1 MKQHPLKCHTAAILL
16 GGHSSRMGGMPKFT
30 LQDED
35 ERFYLEK
42 QVQQLEKFQMI
53 YLLAADEKQLEQIE
67 YFDIP
72 ENCMGLTDIVKDCG
86 PLGGLYT
93 VLQQLKAKD
102 EWVFVTACDVPDLTE
117 SMADGLIQLSADACS
132 SGYDCIVYQDSHG
145 RMHPL
150 CGLYRSSLLPVI
162 QKMLQYNDYK
172 MMNLLIRSR
181 CLVVQASEIGIAD
194 ECFVN
199 INTPEN
205 YQRWKKKR
213 AAKEQKVLCVCG
225 VKNSGKT
232 TYIEKL
238 IAGLTAEGRRVA
250 VIKHDGHDFEGDRL
264 GTDTYR
270 FHKAGAEGTAIFSKN
285 RYMLNADKAVDWQEL
300 KEEFSEVDIIL
311 VEGLKQSSLP
321 KIEIVRKGI
330 SEVLS
335 SNRENLIAV
344 VTDVEKDF
352 GEIKKWS
359 LDDCGSCLSYLLS
372 RR

>member
-1 MKQHPLKCHTAAILL
+1 MAQESVNCHIAAILL
-16 GGHSSRMGGMPKFT
+16 GGHSSRMGGVPKFM
-30 LQDED
+30 LED
-35 ERFYLEK
+35 STGQSYLKK
-42 QVQQLEKFQMI
+42 QIEMLGKFDKIYLSAANEQQLELIQNVSK
-53 YLLAADEKQLEQIE
+53 
-67 YFDIP
+67 
-72 ENCMGLTDIVKDCG
+72 ENCQGLIDMVKDCG

-117 SMADGLIQLSADACS
+117 SMVDGLIQLSAYAYS
-132 SGYDCIVYQDSHG
+132 SEYDCIVYQDSHG

-150 CGLYRSSLLPVI
+150 CGLYRRSLLLVI

-181 CLVVQASEIGIAD
+181 CLVVQAAEMGISD
-194 ECFVN
+194 KFFVN
-199 INTPEN
+199 INTPGD
-205 YQRWKKKR
+205 YQRWKKKQSQ
-213 AAKEQKVLCVCG
+213 KEQKILCVCG

-285 RYMLNADKAVDWQEL
+285 RYMINADKTVDWLQL
-300 KEEFSEVDIIL
+300 KEQFSDADIIL
-311 VEGLKQSSLP
+311 VEGLKQSALP
-321 KIEIVRKGI
+321 KIEIVREGI
-330 SEVLS
+330 SDELS
-335 SNRENLIAV
+335 CSRENLIAV

-352 GEIKKWS
+352 GGFPRWPLNEWK
-359 LDDCGSCLSYLLS
+359 CCVEYLLD
-372 RR
+372 